1 MSQLAARSFC
11 IMLHSNALVL
21 EQRQVVSKQKVT
33 DTLVDLLTAGGS
45 RRKQALQLVS
55 GAWDS
60 VLQNQPRPS
69 NPLHQPFV
77 GVLFACRVGQLV
89 GLPTSP
95 EDVLPGLSGVI
106 EVDGAEMGHQMVAV
120 DAAAGSDQLVAVEA
134 AVEIVSDD
142 EDDKPGGNPVLPLPA
157 PPHDGGS
164 GAARSPANDPAQLA
178 LLPSKVLAVKLCRTQ
193 LELSKRNIRIRFL
206 ENKVR
211 NVSRQLATAKSKSQK
226 SLSLLKEARE
236 QHNCFELTKLGKQ
249 KEGRAGRWSLQSRFS
264 MGIRSCLC
272 TIAAAD
278 FSVVSMHDIS
288 KQTVLRAQCLTGA
301 AVVSLFRSFCAEGL
315 AIFLKENDADLEVQ
329 LQTDA
334 CNFNLF
340 GVGYRSDA
348 TNTNIWHRKKL
359 HVCEAT
365 VTYLTDVKKLQEGS
379 FDAAMSSRSCVLF
392 GCSFMGCTRGHPQ
405 NYEVTK
411 VT

>member
-1 MSQLAARSFC
+1 MSELAARSFC

-33 DTLVDLLTAGGS
+33 ETLADLLTTGGL
-45 RRKQALQLVS
+45 RRKQAMQRVS
-55 GAWDS
+55 RAWDT
-60 VLQNQPRPS
+60 VLQNQPMPS

-77 GVLFACRVGQLV
+77 GVVFACRVGQLV
-89 GLPTSP
+89 GFPTSP
-95 EDVLPGLSGVI
+95 EDVLPGLSGTVEI
-106 EVDGAEMGHQMVAV
+106 EDSEMGHQMVAV
-120 DAAAGSDQLVAVEA
+120 DAAASSDQLD
-134 AVEIVSDD
+134 AVEIVSD
-142 EDDKPGGNPVLPLPA
+142 EDVPGGNQLVLPLPA
-157 PPHDGGS
+157 PVHDCSS
-164 GAARSPANDPAQLA
+164 GAARAAPAAEDPHQLA
-178 LLPSKVLAVKLCRTQ
+178 LLPRNVLAVRLCRSQ

-211 NVSRQLATAKSKSQK
+211 NLGRQLATAKSKSQK
-226 SLSLLKEARE
+226 SIRLLQEARE
-236 QHNCFELTKLGKQ
+236 QHNCFELTKVGKQ
-249 KEGRAGRWSLQSRFS
+249 KEGRGGRWSLQSRFS

-315 AIFLKENDADLEVQ
+315 AMFLKENDDADVEVQ
-329 LQTDA
+329 TDADA

-340 GVGYRSDA
+340 GAGFRSDA

-365 VTYLTDVKKLQEGS
+365 VTYLTDVKKLQEGD
-379 FDAAMSSRSCVLF
+379 FHAAMSSRSCVLF
-392 GCSFMGCTRGHPQ
+392 GRSFMCTRGQPQ
-405 NYEVTK
+405 NC
-411 VT
+411 

>member
-1 MSQLAARSFC
+1 MSELAARSFC

-33 DTLVDLLTAGGS
+33 ETLVDLLTTGGL
-45 RRKQALQLVS
+45 RRKQAMQKVS
-55 GAWDS
+55 RAWDS
-60 VLQNQPRPS
+60 VLQNQERPS
-69 NPLHQPFV
+69 NPFHQPFV
-77 GVLFACRVGQLV
+77 GVVFACRVGQLV
-89 GLPTSP
+89 GFPTSP
-95 EDVLPGLSGVI
+95 EDVLPGLSGVVEI
-106 EVDGAEMGHQMVAV
+106 EGAEMGDQMVAV
-120 DAAAGSDQLVAVEA
+120 DAAASSDQLVAVEA
-134 AVEIVSDD
+134 VEIVSD
-142 EDDKPGGNPVLPLPA
+142 EDDVPGGNQQVVLPLPA
-157 PPHDGGS
+157 PVHGRGR
-164 GAARSPANDPAQLA
+164 GAARAAPPAEDPDQLA
-178 LLPSKVLAVKLCRTQ
+178 LLPRNVLAVRLCRSQ
-193 LELSKRNIRIRFL
+193 LELSKRNIRVRFL

-211 NVSRQLATAKSKSQK
+211 NLSRQLATAKSKSHK
-226 SLSLLKEARE
+226 SLRLLQEARE

-264 MGIRSCLC
+264 VGIRTCLC

-278 FSVVSMHDIS
+278 FSVVSMQDIS

-315 AIFLKENDADLEVQ
+315 AMFLKENDDADVEVQ
-329 LQTDA
+329 LQTDADA

-359 HVCEAT
+359 HVCEST
-365 VTYLTDVKKLQEGS
+365 VTYLTDVKKLQEAD

-392 GCSFMGCTRGHPQ
+392 GCSFMVRTRGHPQ
-405 NYEVTK
+405 DH
-411 VT
+411 